1 MTPHIPNT
9 ELDDMADAQDRHA
22 RRVERLLVWA
32 ILILGCLYF
41 WSRIGVRFF
50 Q

>member
-9 ELDDMADAQDRHA
+9 ELDDMADAQDRRT

-32 ILILGCLYF
+32 ILVLGCLYF
-41 WSRIGVRFF
+41 WSRIAVGLFK
-50 Q
+50 

>member
-9 ELDDMADAQDRHA
+9 ELDDMADAQDRRA
-22 RRVERLLVWA
+22 RRVERTLVWS

-41 WSRIGVRFF
+41 WSTLAAGLFK
-50 Q
+50 